1 MIKQDYII
9 RMIQEIISMIVAAII
24 KKKRLDN
31 KELEKYEYNTHVML
45 GVSPKELMNISTDEI
60 ISQYSTSENGMD
72 KIELI
77 AVSLLL
83 FSEET
88 ANDQLLLKSR
98 LKQNGL
104 FLLKYLQQNSNSYSI
119 QREMIMKMIS

>member
-119 QREMIMKMIS
+119 QREMLMKMIS

>member
-83 FSEET
+83 LSEET

>member
-1 MIKQDYII
+1 
-9 RMIQEIISMIVAAII
+9 MIVTAII

-31 KELEKYEYNTHVML
+31 KELEKYEYNTHEML
-45 GVSPKELMNISTDEI
+45 GVRPKELMDISTDEI

-119 QREMIMKMIS
+119 QREMLMKMIS

>member
-1 MIKQDYII
+1 
-9 RMIQEIISMIVAAII
+9 
-24 KKKRLDN
+24 
-31 KELEKYEYNTHVML
+31 
-45 GVSPKELMNISTDEI
+45 
-60 ISQYSTSENGMD
+60 MD

-119 QREMIMKMIS
+119 QREMLMKMIS

>member
-1 MIKQDYII
+1 
-9 RMIQEIISMIVAAII
+9 MIVTAII

-31 KELEKYEYNTHVML
+31 KELEKYEYNTHEML
-45 GVSPKELMNISTDEI
+45 GVSPKELMDISTDEI

-88 ANDQLLLKSR
+88 ANDKLLLKSR
-98 LKQNGL
+98 LKL

-119 QREMIMKMIS
+119 QREMLMKMIS

>member
-45 GVSPKELMNISTDEI
+45 GVSLKELMNISTDEI

-83 FSEET
+83 LSEET

-104 FLLKYLQQNSNSYSI
+104 FLLKVTIQNWRI
-119 QREMIMKMIS
+119 D